1 MAENQTANKPMLYV
15 VDVYHLCGDIKP
27 YYIVKETEKQYIV
40 SDKDPDAPRNERL
53 WRSEYTVKK
62 ADMRR
67 NNLRFAKTEAAAH
80 TMRRELIRGEIHRKE
95 WPIECLQ
102 KDIKALK
109 QILSEVYNEQ

>member
-53 WRSEYTVKK
+53 WRSECTVKK
-62 ADMRR
+62 SRYAPQQFTFCK
-67 NNLRFAKTEAAAH
+67 NGGGGTYNAARVD
-80 TMRRELIRGEIHRKE
+80 TR
-95 WPIECLQ
+95 
-102 KDIKALK
+102 
-109 QILSEVYNEQ
+109 